1 MYRIWSWIALN
12 RIEEKP
18 EMKKPHIKKPHMA
31 HASVKDSG
39 KVKIAAMKPAVNMS
53 KPKKIGKM

>member
-1 MYRIWSWIALN
+1 
-12 RIEEKP
+12 
-18 EMKKPHIKKPHMA
+18 MKKSHIKKPHMA

-39 KVKIAAMKPAVNMS
+39 KVKIAAMKPTIH